1 MESGRT
7 KILLWALTAAI
18 LGGSLWALYATGF
31 FQAAGSPEAMGEYI
45 ARCAPWSHLAYFGIQ
60 LASVI
65 VAPIPS
71 NITAAAGAW
80 LFGLWPAFL
89 LTWGAVVLG
98 SALVFT
104 LARVLGQE
112 FAGQFVGEKLSDKY
126 LDLLRR
132 KRDVF
137 LALAFLFPFFPDDLL
152 CILAGL
158 TDISFKRFLLLVVAA
173 RPWGLLVACMV
184 GSATVAIPWWGMGL
198 LGIGGLALFLLALK
212 YGDRLED
219 ALIDRLDTDALLSD
233 CKRRYSGVARLGIE
247 ALELKIRGYSGAD
260 IARLYNTKPS
270 HVGAWIARAAQK
282 IRKETGMAVEKSLPD
297 S

>member
-1 MESGRT
+1 MESRRT

-104 LARVLGQE
+104 LARVLGQQ

-219 ALIDRLDTDALLSD
+219 ALIDRL
-233 CKRRYSGVARLGIE
+233 KR
-247 ALELKIRGYSGAD
+247 
-260 IARLYNTKPS
+260 
-270 HVGAWIARAAQK
+270 
-282 IRKETGMAVEKSLPD
+282 
-297 S
+297 